1 MTPRRYATAAG
12 SGDLRRGE
20 AIRTAVERVPGVRHH
35 RRLEVSSMHGRST
48 KAPAPSVPGAEH
60 APSPGERTTSPGA
73 MVRTPATMPHAPQGG
88 AVVLLAANEAVV
100 ARTNADGY
108 DEIARV
114 RRRTRAKG
122 APSFFLRV
130 MHEVGERSPI
140 LILGGAGERT
150 AFEREFVLVSHRP
163 DRLLEDAS
171 VHEAHPEALLERLRG
186 LRSHPG

>member
-1 MTPRRYATAAG
+1 
-12 SGDLRRGE
+12 
-20 AIRTAVERVPGVRHH
+20 
-35 RRLEVSSMHGRST
+35 MHGRST
-48 KAPAPSVPGAEH
+48 HQPAAPVPGVGH

-73 MVRTPATMPHAPQGG
+73 TGRTPPTMPHGRLGG

-100 ARTNADGY
+100 ARTRPDGR

-114 RRRTRAKG
+114 PRRGGRAG

-130 MHEVGERSPI
+130 LREVGDRAPVVIMGASPD
-140 LILGGAGERT
+140 RT
-150 AFEREFVLVSHRP
+150 AFEREFVMVSHRP

-171 VHEAHPEALLERLRG
+171 VHDAHPEALLERLRG